1 MYILMGVINF
11 PSYTR
16 YWPTTLCYEPIASV
30 MPMKQN
36 ELQQKYLHTVDNTF
50 YNQYKKN
57 KPFKIRWPWQI
68 TPRWVCK
75 SLKEEN
81 LSIDDK

>member
-1 MYILMGVINF
+1 
-11 PSYTR
+11 
-16 YWPTTLCYEPIASV
+16 

-57 KPFKIRWPWQI
+57 KPFKIRLPWQI
-68 TPRWVCK
+68 ILRWVCK
-75 SLKEEN
+75 SPKEEI

>member
-1 MYILMGVINF
+1 MTKLIFIVKSIDANISEIKAFIGMFTLMGVINF

-57 KPFKIRWPWQI
+57 KPFKIR
-68 TPRWVCK
+68 
-75 SLKEEN
+75 
-81 LSIDDK
+81 